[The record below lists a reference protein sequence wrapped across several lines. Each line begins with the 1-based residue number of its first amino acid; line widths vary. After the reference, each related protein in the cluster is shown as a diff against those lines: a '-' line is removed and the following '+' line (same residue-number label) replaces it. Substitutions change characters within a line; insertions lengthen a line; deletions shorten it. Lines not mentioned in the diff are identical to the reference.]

1 MRKSLPRVIS
11 WCVIGLLTVAVFQF
25 ETGGRTPSGVA
36 SDATQLL
43 RAQQLLRALYPE
55 LRNKNYVMS
64 VEASGAFDM
73 DWTSLP
79 VLSVEIGPAEKGHKE
94 YIADKSGTLRTV
106 QESPVFGAMVALD
119 TYGRVLDLSARA
131 RDILSGEKNEGLRK
145 QVDSHRQWTSSQ
157 VGAALKDA
165 GAKFGPDNREAL
177 IQAIPREALEPFIG
191 QFQVDTVEFRLRHEQ
206 PSGSLAELYW
216 EAVAVS
222 QDPGGKPMHWSL
234 LFEPFGGKL
243 TSIIRFHQDR

>member
-94 YIADKSGTLRTV
+94 YIADKSGTVRTV
-106 QESPVFGAMVALD
+106 HESPVFGAMVALD

-131 RDILSGEKNEGLRK
+131 RDILSGERNERLRK
-145 QVDSHRQWTSSQ
+145 QVDSHRQWTSPVRRPS
-157 VGAALKDA
+157 AAS
-165 GAKFGPDNREAL
+165 
-177 IQAIPREALEPFIG
+177 
-191 QFQVDTVEFRLRHEQ
+191 RLRIL
-206 PSGSLAELYW
+206 SLERSLDRPRPYLQK
-216 EAVAVS
+216 VS
-222 QDPGGKPMHWSL
+222 SRSERTIPQQTNRL
-234 LFEPFGGKL
+234 
-243 TSIIRFHQDR
+243 